1 MCSLFVS
8 LDNFLH
14 KTVAHNIL
22 LSKIALC
29 NPIYIFKHVQ
39 CIHKTAAG
47 AFRQIDLGHITGNHH
62 LGADTHTC
70 EEHFHLLRCGVLC
83 LVQNDK
89 GIIQRAS
96 AHIGKRC
103 NLNDLL
109 FHKALVSFG
118 TQHIK
123 QAVIQRAQ
131 IRVYLLLQITGQK
144 AQLFTCFHCR
154 AGEHDA
160 GNILG
165 FKSLYRH
172 GNGQIGLAG
181 TRRANAKGDGIGAD
195 GIEIFL
201 LAQCFGPDRPSL
213 DRYGNKIFG
222 QFLDPIADKMLVT
235 AGLLAFLKEGL
246 CNIWIVFVIIIR
258 EFVMTSLRLIA
269 SSQGKVIPANIFGK
283 IKTVMQMVSF
293 IVVMLLCHVD
303 DYFGW
308 PISLMPADIS
318 NILMGL
324 SAVMGVV
331 SAVIYYV
338 QSKDV
343 IDFNK

>member
-1 MCSLFVS
+1 M
-8 LDNFLH
+8 NTPN
-14 KTVAHNIL
+14 KITV
-22 LSKIALC
+22 
-29 NPIYIFKHVQ
+29 
-39 CIHKTAAG
+39 
-47 AFRQIDLGHITGNHH
+47 FR
-62 LGADTHTC
+62 
-70 EEHFHLLRCGVLC
+70 
-83 LVQNDK
+83 
-89 GIIQRAS
+89 
-96 AHIGKRC
+96 
-103 NLNDLL
+103 
-109 FHKALVSFG
+109 
-118 TQHIK
+118 
-123 QAVIQRAQ
+123 
-131 IRVYLLLQITGQK
+131 
-144 AQLFTCFHCR
+144 
-154 AGEHDA
+154 
-160 GNILG
+160 
-165 FKSLYRH
+165 
-172 GNGQIGLAG
+172 
-181 TRRANAKGDGIGAD
+181 
-195 GIEIFL
+195 IFL
-201 LAQCFGPDRPSL
+201 APVWLTVFLL
-213 DRYGNKIFG
+213 DVPYRYLISAIVFAVAAATDAIDGRMARKNNLVTVFG

-303 DYFGW
+303 DYFGC

>member
-1 MCSLFVS
+1 MKLNTPNK
-8 LDNFLH
+8 L
-14 KTVAHNIL
+14 T
-22 LSKIALC
+22 IARMIIT
-29 NPIYIFKHVQ
+29 PIYLAVILWEGLPHRFLIATLIFSVAA
-39 CIHKTAAG
+39 ITAA
-47 AFRQIDLGHITGNHH
+47 IDGKLARKNGEITN
-62 LGADTHTC
+62 
-70 EEHFHLLRCGVLC
+70 F
-83 LVQNDK
+83 
-89 GIIQRAS
+89 
-96 AHIGKRC
+96 GK
-103 NLNDLL
+103 L
-109 FHKALVSFG
+109 
-118 TQHIK
+118 
-123 QAVIQRAQ
+123 
-131 IRVYLLLQITGQK
+131 
-144 AQLFTCFHCR
+144 
-154 AGEHDA
+154 
-160 GNILG
+160 
-165 FKSLYRH
+165 
-172 GNGQIGLAG
+172 
-181 TRRANAKGDGIGAD
+181 
-195 GIEIFL
+195 
-201 LAQCFGPDRPSL
+201 
-213 DRYGNKIFG
+213 
-222 QFLDPIADKMLVT
+222 LDPIADKMLVT

>member
-1 MCSLFVS
+1 M
-8 LDNFLH
+8 NTPN
-14 KTVAHNIL
+14 KITV
-22 LSKIALC
+22 
-29 NPIYIFKHVQ
+29 
-39 CIHKTAAG
+39 
-47 AFRQIDLGHITGNHH
+47 FR
-62 LGADTHTC
+62 
-70 EEHFHLLRCGVLC
+70 
-83 LVQNDK
+83 
-89 GIIQRAS
+89 
-96 AHIGKRC
+96 
-103 NLNDLL
+103 
-109 FHKALVSFG
+109 
-118 TQHIK
+118 
-123 QAVIQRAQ
+123 
-131 IRVYLLLQITGQK
+131 
-144 AQLFTCFHCR
+144 
-154 AGEHDA
+154 
-160 GNILG
+160 
-165 FKSLYRH
+165 
-172 GNGQIGLAG
+172 
-181 TRRANAKGDGIGAD
+181 
-195 GIEIFL
+195 IFL
-201 LAQCFGPDRPSL
+201 APVWLTVFLL
-213 DRYGNKIFG
+213 DVPYRYLISAIVFAVAAATDAIDGRMARKNNLVTVFG

-308 PISLMPADIS
+308 TISLMPADIS

-338 QSKDV
+338 QSKGV

>member
-1 MCSLFVS
+1 M
-8 LDNFLH
+8 NTPN
-14 KTVAHNIL
+14 KITV
-22 LSKIALC
+22 
-29 NPIYIFKHVQ
+29 
-39 CIHKTAAG
+39 
-47 AFRQIDLGHITGNHH
+47 FR
-62 LGADTHTC
+62 
-70 EEHFHLLRCGVLC
+70 
-83 LVQNDK
+83 
-89 GIIQRAS
+89 
-96 AHIGKRC
+96 
-103 NLNDLL
+103 
-109 FHKALVSFG
+109 
-118 TQHIK
+118 
-123 QAVIQRAQ
+123 
-131 IRVYLLLQITGQK
+131 
-144 AQLFTCFHCR
+144 
-154 AGEHDA
+154 
-160 GNILG
+160 
-165 FKSLYRH
+165 
-172 GNGQIGLAG
+172 
-181 TRRANAKGDGIGAD
+181 
-195 GIEIFL
+195 IFL
-201 LAQCFGPDRPSL
+201 APVWLTVFLL
-213 DRYGNKIFG
+213 DVPYRYLISAIVFAIAAATDAIDGRMARKNNLVTVFG

-308 PISLMPADIS
+308 SISLMPADIS

>member
-1 MCSLFVS
+1 M
-8 LDNFLH
+8 NTPN
-14 KTVAHNIL
+14 KITV
-22 LSKIALC
+22 
-29 NPIYIFKHVQ
+29 
-39 CIHKTAAG
+39 
-47 AFRQIDLGHITGNHH
+47 FR
-62 LGADTHTC
+62 
-70 EEHFHLLRCGVLC
+70 
-83 LVQNDK
+83 
-89 GIIQRAS
+89 
-96 AHIGKRC
+96 
-103 NLNDLL
+103 
-109 FHKALVSFG
+109 
-118 TQHIK
+118 
-123 QAVIQRAQ
+123 
-131 IRVYLLLQITGQK
+131 
-144 AQLFTCFHCR
+144 
-154 AGEHDA
+154 
-160 GNILG
+160 
-165 FKSLYRH
+165 
-172 GNGQIGLAG
+172 
-181 TRRANAKGDGIGAD
+181 
-195 GIEIFL
+195 IFL
-201 LAQCFGPDRPSL
+201 APVWLTVFLL
-213 DRYGNKIFG
+213 DVPYRYLISAIVFAIAAATDAIDGRMARKNNLVTVFG

-293 IVVMLLCHVD
+293 IVVMLLCQVD

>member
-1 MCSLFVS
+1 M
-8 LDNFLH
+8 NTPN
-14 KTVAHNIL
+14 KITV
-22 LSKIALC
+22 
-29 NPIYIFKHVQ
+29 
-39 CIHKTAAG
+39 
-47 AFRQIDLGHITGNHH
+47 FR
-62 LGADTHTC
+62 
-70 EEHFHLLRCGVLC
+70 
-83 LVQNDK
+83 
-89 GIIQRAS
+89 
-96 AHIGKRC
+96 
-103 NLNDLL
+103 
-109 FHKALVSFG
+109 
-118 TQHIK
+118 
-123 QAVIQRAQ
+123 
-131 IRVYLLLQITGQK
+131 
-144 AQLFTCFHCR
+144 
-154 AGEHDA
+154 
-160 GNILG
+160 
-165 FKSLYRH
+165 
-172 GNGQIGLAG
+172 
-181 TRRANAKGDGIGAD
+181 
-195 GIEIFL
+195 IFL
-201 LAQCFGPDRPSL
+201 APVWLTVFLL
-213 DRYGNKIFG
+213 DVPYRYLISAIVFAIAAATDAIDGRMARKNNLVTVFG

-283 IKTVMQMVSF
+283 IKTVMQMVLF